1 MKKWMMLFLALLMMA
16 GMHTAFA
23 EEEMIYADDAS
34 GFVLLSDAVP
44 DAILEIRYY
53 STYNFIGDRIDGYEE
68 PIALLTKEA
77 AAALKEVSDELVSKG
92 YRLKIYDAYRP
103 QMAVSHFM
111 RWALDFEDTRM
122 KEYFYPELEKDVLF
136 PLGYIA
142 EHSGHSRGSTVDL
155 TLFDMTTE
163 KEVDMGGTFDYFG
176 ELSHP
181 DYTGVTEEQYQNRM
195 ILREAMLAHG
205 FKPLAEEWWHFTLEN
220 EPYPN
225 TYFTFPVSRDSLQ
238 SNANA
243 MVGIANPWTDMTKV
257 GLEQVSG
264 VALNVPE
271 DAEDV
276 VFRWLDS
283 ENLAEMQFMLDGDEY
298 CVRVKPAALEA
309 GQLENISGIYYG
321 WENERNIT
329 IGHCDGTIGQYQTG
343 SEEWMELCQWYD
355 LAPGLMYSISV
366 YTAKGLDGL
375 DLTAVA
381 EMVYIPMQGDAEP
394 TSAGSE
400 KENVLYAAVQ
410 RETDSP
416 AWVTMLPQAQ
426 DAEQLFVVAAMG
438 MDKTTAYITMHQ
450 KDENGNWKQIL
461 STPGFVGRNGLC
473 FDADRAEGCG
483 QTPIG
488 VYHFNKAFGIAA
500 DPGCKLPYFQVDE
513 NTYWSGDP
521 DRHYNE
527 MVDIRDVPDL
537 VMDDSEH
544 IIDYEYQYQYCLN
557 ISFNEDGTPGRGSA
571 IFLHCFG
578 PQKPF
583 TGGCVA
589 LPENIMRMVMQQVS
603 PDCVV
608 VIDTM
613 ENLGG
618 SF

>member
-1 MKKWMMLFLALLMMA
+1 MKKWMTLFLVLMLMTCVDA
-16 GMHTAFA
+16 AFA
-23 EEEMIYADDAS
+23 EKEMIYSDNAS
-34 GFVLLSDAVP
+34 DFMLISDAVP

-77 AAALKEVSDELVSKG
+77 AAALKEVSDELIAKG

-122 KEYFYPELEKDVLF
+122 KEYFYPELEKDTLF

-181 DYTGVTEEQYQNRM
+181 DYTGITGEQYQNRM
-195 ILREAMLAHG
+195 ILREAMLTHG
-205 FKPLAEEWWHFTLEN
+205 FKPLVEEWWHFTLEN
-220 EPYPN
+220 EPYPD
-225 TYFTFPVSRDSLQ
+225 TYFTFPVSSASL
-238 SNANA
+238 NNPANGA
-243 MVGIANPWTDMTKV
+243 LSDQVEGIHANI
-257 GLEQVSG
+257 QH
-264 VALNVPE
+264 A
-271 DAEDV
+271 AESPKWV
-276 VFRWLDS
+276 V
-283 ENLAEMQFMLDGDEY
+283 NL
-298 CVRVKPAALEA
+298 PA
-309 GQLENISGIYYG
+309 
-321 WENERNIT
+321 
-329 IGHCDGTIGQYQTG
+329 
-343 SEEWMELCQWYD
+343 
-355 LAPGLMYSISV
+355 
-366 YTAKGLDGL
+366 
-375 DLTAVA
+375 
-381 EMVYIPMQGDAEP
+381 
-394 TSAGSE
+394 
-400 KENVLYAAVQ
+400 
-410 RETDSP
+410 
-416 AWVTMLPQAQ
+416 AQ
-426 DAEQLFVVAAMG
+426 DADQLFIVAAMG

-450 KDENGNWKQIL
+450 KNENGNWKQIL

-488 VYHFNKAFGIAA
+488 VYRFNKAFGIAA
-500 DPGCKLPYFQVDE
+500 DPGCRLPYLQVDD
-513 NTYWSGDP
+513 NIYWSGEP
-521 DRHYNE
+521 DRQYNE

-544 IIDYEYQYQYCLN
+544 IVDYEYQYQYCLN

-571 IFLHCFG
+571 IFLHCLG

-589 LPENIMRMVMQQVS
+589 IPEYIMKQAMQNVTE
-603 PDCVV
+603 DCVV
-608 VIDTM
+608 VIDTL

-618 SF
+618 TF